1 MPTNLPPEYFKIEEQ
16 YRAAKTPGEK
26 ITCLDDMLSI
36 IPKHKGTDRLRG
48 DLRRKLA
55 KLKDAAQTRKKTGR
69 QESAF
74 HIDKEGA
81 GQVVVIGHAN
91 VGKSSLL
98 AALTNAAP
106 EVAAY
111 PFTTWTPTPGM
122 MLIENIQVQLIDTPP
137 LNGDYVDPELTNL
150 IRRADLVLLV
160 VDLQAYPIQQLEDT
174 LAFLEERRIVPRRI
188 KDRYTSQ
195 LRVTSIP
202 LLVVVNKNDN
212 ESTDGDFGVLCELIE
227 EDWPMVSVSAKTG
240 RNFDRL
246 KQAVFERLEIIR
258 VYSKPP
264 GKEPDLSAPFVLKK
278 GGDIEDF
285 AGGVHQDF
293 RKNLKSARLWGSAT
307 HDGQMVGRD
316 HVLQDGDVVELRT

>member
-1 MPTNLPPEYFKIEEQ
+1 MPTNLTPEYFKIEEQ

-26 ITCLDDMLSI
+26 ITCLEDMLSI

-55 KLKDAAQTRKKTGR
+55 KLKDTAQTRKKTGR

-81 GQVVVIGHAN
+81 GQVVIIGHAN
-91 VGKSSLL
+91 VGKSSLV
-98 AALTNAAP
+98 AALTNATP

-122 MLIENIQVQLIDTPP
+122 MVIDNIQVQLIDTPP
-137 LNGDYVDPELTNL
+137 LNGDYVDPEMTNL
-150 IRRADLVLLV
+150 VRRADLLLLI

-174 LAFLEERRIVPRRI
+174 LAFLEERRIVPRCL

-195 LRVTSIP
+195 LRMTAIP
-202 LLVVVNKNDN
+202 LLVVVNKNDD
-212 ESTDGDFGVLCELIE
+212 EGTDGDFEVLCELIE
-227 EDWPMVSVSAKTG
+227 RDWDMVPLSAKTG
-240 RNFDRL
+240 RNLGRL
-246 KQAVFERLEIIR
+246 KQFVFERLEIMRI
-258 VYSKPP
+258 YSKPP
-264 GKEPDLSAPFVLKK
+264 GQEPNLDSPFVMRKN
-278 GGDIEDF
+278 GTVEQF
-285 AGGVHQDF
+285 AGQVHQDF
-293 RKNLKSARLWGSAT
+293 LTNLKSARVWGSAT

-316 HVLQDGDVVELRT
+316 YILQDGDVVELRT